1 MSSKDGHKYYVNKT
15 LSINLKIQT
24 PTSSELQERVKSKL
38 NLVSNKGYIQ
48 MEGLVNSY
56 TFFSSKNFEVVKGSK
71 GDRLN
76 SDGL

>member
-1 MSSKDGHKYYVNKT
+1 MNET

-24 PTSSELQERVKSKL
+24 PTSSELQERVKAKL

-71 GDRLN
+71 CDRLN